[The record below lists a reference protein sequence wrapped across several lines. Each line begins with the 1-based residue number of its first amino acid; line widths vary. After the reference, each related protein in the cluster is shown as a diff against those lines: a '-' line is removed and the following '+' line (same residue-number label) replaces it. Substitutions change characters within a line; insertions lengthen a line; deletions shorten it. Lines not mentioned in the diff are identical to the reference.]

1 VGKILEHPLCTITI
15 LILHDA
21 VHVPQPN
28 VPDLVPDV
36 HHSPVGQN
44 RIRTDS
50 IRSGT
55 TRLTSAGRSTSSLPA
70 SNPSSVAVVAA
81 VRRELVS
88 EEEIWVVLGF
98 GGDGG
103 VAREEEALGG
113 SPWLRR
119 ERRTTMGLR
128 RLPPGPLRR
137 RGAEGGGEL
146 GCLAVEGCEDGVVAA
161 DVLLAEVLVV
171 GEPSVWWR
179 RTDGWRFF

>member
-1 VGKILEHPLCTITI
+1 
-15 LILHDA
+15 
-21 VHVPQPN
+21 
-28 VPDLVPDV
+28 
-36 HHSPVGQN
+36 
-44 RIRTDS
+44 
-50 IRSGT
+50 
-55 TRLTSAGRSTSSLPA
+55 
-70 SNPSSVAVVAA
+70 
-81 VRRELVS
+81 
-88 EEEIWVVLGF
+88 VVLGF

-179 RTDGWRFF
+179 RHLSARMGGDSSRSFRGKAAVGTSSTGNGGTRGVRAVIKGSCFFNFQKRRQVLRRGPVARTGRVVIFFLFCFLQHFLRNESVNFFDFFKSHKFDWHNL